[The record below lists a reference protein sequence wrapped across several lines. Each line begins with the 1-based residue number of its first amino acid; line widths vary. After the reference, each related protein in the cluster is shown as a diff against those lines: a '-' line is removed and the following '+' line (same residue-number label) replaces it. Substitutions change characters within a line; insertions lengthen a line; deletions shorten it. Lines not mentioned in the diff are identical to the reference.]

1 MQFSPRSEGMSR
13 FNKIVK
19 DLGLEKCKY
28 MSVGGE
34 QMHQDTLKYFNDM
47 KLAVL
52 GYYGMSESTLPQT
65 TNLEGAKK
73 LGSCG
78 RSSNGVQVKLVNT
91 DEYKEL
97 QLLSFNQPK
106 NDIGEVSE
114 LMLFPNDIIF
124 LVNH

>member
-1 MQFSPRSEGMSR
+1 MQFSPGSEGMSR
-13 FNKIVK
+13 SNKIVK
-19 DLGLEKCKY
+19 DLGLKNCKY
-28 MSVGGE
+28 ISVGGE
-34 QMHQDTLKYFNDM
+34 KMHQDTLKYFHDM

-65 TNLEGAKK
+65 TNLESAMK

-114 LMLFPNDIIF
+114 LMLRFVISE
-124 LVNH
+124 